1 MPFPESKKEVFM
13 SSPARELLSAATEEF
28 ELLAE
33 LLESERTKL
42 LIGIRHA
49 DHRAFRDILRHRLA
63 LVEKLIERC
72 ASTS

>member
-1 MPFPESKKEVFM
+1 MNSTTH
-13 SSPARELLSAATEEF
+13 ELLNAATEEF
-28 ELLAE
+28 EILAE